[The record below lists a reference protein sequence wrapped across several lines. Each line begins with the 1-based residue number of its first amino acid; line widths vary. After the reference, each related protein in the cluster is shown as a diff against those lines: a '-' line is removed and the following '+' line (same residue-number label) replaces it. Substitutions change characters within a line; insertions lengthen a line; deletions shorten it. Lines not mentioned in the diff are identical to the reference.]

1 MPFGDKEIVC
11 KSRATAIAVTP
22 VWVKSECLSLGESI
36 KVSWAS
42 GESEDGYGRG
52 ILFLHPRR
60 VLLFYPFEKRK
71 DFFNL

>member
-22 VWVKSECLSLGESI
+22 VRVKSECLSLGESV

-52 ILFLHPRR
+52 ILFCTREGCFYFI
-60 VLLFYPFEKRK
+60 LLKKERIF
-71 DFFNL
+71 